1 MNWVSPFVV
10 KKTIFSFPYLFGRKL
25 MCLHPVFVNIWEC
38 QVVLCTSAAQSVH
51 IWLKSDE
58 VGQGKAA
65 L

>member
-1 MNWVSPFVV
+1 
-10 KKTIFSFPYLFGRKL
+10 